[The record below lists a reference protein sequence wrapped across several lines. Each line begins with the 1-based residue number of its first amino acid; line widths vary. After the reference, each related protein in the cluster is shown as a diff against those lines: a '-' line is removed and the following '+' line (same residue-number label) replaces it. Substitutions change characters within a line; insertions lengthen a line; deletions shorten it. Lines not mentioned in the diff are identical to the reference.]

1 MWCEDERASK
11 NGGRVNPQTA
21 IREIGRCG
29 VGVLEIGQSAVMR
42 QFVAQLRAA
51 AISTEPLLLR
61 GETGVGKSLSA
72 QFVHRIENAR
82 RGSFLAVRGPE
93 VDERFCSALGAGN
106 FGSLATLAIEEVAD
120 LASPGQRRLLRLLS
134 SKDAPRIIATSAR
147 DGEMAILRG
156 TLLRSLWDRLRA
168 IEVHVPSLRERREDI
183 PLLADAFRSEFNGRY
198 GRAVESVDEDA
209 LELLVDHSWA
219 GNVRELRN
227 EIARA
232 VLVASTPKIRVG
244 DLSPDLQR
252 GRQGSRGLSSLR
264 QRSREIER
272 GVVSRVLER
281 HGWNVSAAAR
291 ELGISRVGLSKKL
304 RVLEIWRP
312 GSGRLESAPILRPR
326 R

>member
-1 MWCEDERASK
+1 MNQLTAMREA
-11 NGGRVNPQTA
+11 GRSGA
-21 IREIGRCG
+21 E
-29 VGVLEIGQSAVMR
+29 VLEIGQSSVML

-51 AISTEPLLLR
+51 AISAEPLLIS

-72 QFVHRIENAR
+72 QFVHRIEGAR

-93 VDERFCSALGAGN
+93 VDERFCSAMSAGK

-120 LASPGQRRLLRLLS
+120 LAPPGQRRLLRLLS
-134 SKDAPRIIATSAR
+134 GKDAPRIISTSAR
-147 DGEMAILRG
+147 DGEAAILRG

-168 IEVHVPSLRERREDI
+168 IEIRVPSLRERRDDI
-183 PLLADAFRSEFNGRY
+183 PVLAEAFRSEFCRRY
-198 GRAVESVDEDA
+198 GRAVESVGEDA
-209 LELLVDHSWA
+209 LEVLVGHTWD
-219 GNVRELRN
+219 GNIRELRN

-232 VLVASTPKIRVG
+232 VLVASTSRIRLS

-252 GRQGSRGLSSLR
+252 GRRGPRGLSSLR

-312 GSGRLESAPILRPR
+312 GSGRLESAAPVLCPR